1 MAKKT
6 LTIRMESEL
15 YNQIQKTSAARYV
28 NMSAW
33 CIMGLTSLLPVV
45 TPPKPEKPPKPP
57 KPETQAEK
65 KARLKLE
72 AAEQEV
78 QRVNALLDKFRA
90 DIPGTMEAF
99 HLAFGRDTW
108 AQPGKIWQMLGYK
121 RGGEDEKLRR
131 PVYQVMCEMR
141 DAGTLESDC
150 NTPGMER
157 HKGNDLAEMFR
168 LPLTKGEKS

>member
-6 LTIRMESEL
+6 VVFRIDEKIYDRIMG
-15 YNQIQKTSAARYV
+15 AV
-28 NMSAW
+28 NDKGMLLSQW
-33 CIMGLTSLLPVV
+33 CISIITDALPAV

-57 KPETQAEK
+57 KPETQADK